1 MRKAPATEQEINGN
15 FEKYESCRE
24 AWARI
29 EQAQVNDF
37 FLEAITIQESIISD
51 RLISFLSRP
60 GASNSF
66 ISNPK
71 KRKFTS
77 FGLLIAA
84 WREEFPNGIK
94 CPKIID
100 EDLKIMSEDLIEEVD
115 LWRFSRND
123 AIHAIVKSEPGTAT
137 QPIDEFLQI
146 AKEVAERGTE
156 LAKAVCTWRKS
167 KKREQNSKPASI

>member
-1 MRKAPATEQEINGN
+1 MRKTQATEQEINGD
-15 FEKYESCRE
+15 FEKYESYRE

-29 EQAQVNDF
+29 KQAQENDF

-66 ISNPK
+66 INNPK

-77 FGLLIAA
+77 LGLLIAA
-84 WREEFPNGIK
+84 WREEFPNGLK
-94 CPKIID
+94 YPKIIN
-100 EDLKIMSEDLIEEVD
+100 EDLKIMSDDLIGEID
-115 LWRFSRND
+115 SWRFSRND

-156 LAKAVCTWRKS
+156 LTKAVCMWRKS
-167 KKREQNSKPASI
+167 KKREQNSKPAPI